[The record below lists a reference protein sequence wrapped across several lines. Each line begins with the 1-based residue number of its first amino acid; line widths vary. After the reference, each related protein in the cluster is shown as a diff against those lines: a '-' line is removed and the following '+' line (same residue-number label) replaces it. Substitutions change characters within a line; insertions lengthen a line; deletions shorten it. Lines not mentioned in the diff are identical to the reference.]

1 MNTTYVLLAIWLLG
15 SAMYVLGDRPV
26 MHKRQLHGMF
36 EDEKRT
42 VQQKIINAEYENIY
56 NGIIQKAKIGKS
68 EINFTLICANELAK
82 ANIIAS
88 VLTDDM
94 LNAIKIYQL
103 SAETLGYK
111 IVDKLKTTFP
121 DSHIVY
127 NPSENP
133 NKCAM
138 YTLSW

>member
-1 MNTTYVLLAIWLLG
+1 MNTIYVLLAIWVLG
-15 SAMYVLGDRPV
+15 QAMYVLGDRPV

-42 VQQKIINAEYENIY
+42 VQQKIINTEYENIY
-56 NGIIQKAKIGKS
+56 NGIIQNAKIGKS
-68 EINFTLICANELAK
+68 EIKFTLVCANELAI
-82 ANIIAS
+82 ANVVAS
-88 VLTDDM
+88 TLTDDT
-94 LNAIKIYQL
+94 LKTIKTYQL

-127 NPSENP
+127 KPSDHP
-133 NKCAM
+133 NKCVI